1 MSHKKFQ
8 DCITACYDCASACD
22 HCATACLGEDHIQKL
37 AQCIQTDRY
46 CAEICRMSASFMAK
60 VGEFGDEKYAKKLCS
75 LCAEV
80 CDDCA
85 AECEKHEHD
94 HCQACAGACRK
105 CADECRKMAA

>member
-1 MSHKKFQ
+1 
-8 DCITACYDCASACD
+8 
-22 HCATACLGEDHIQKL
+22 
-37 AQCIQTDRY
+37 
-46 CAEICRMSASFMAK
+46 
-60 VGEFGDEKYAKKLCS
+60 